1 MHKEHSRSKSRGY
14 LGQNYEKLSNDINDL
29 TVYTVYKELIEL
41 GIEALTVYCIE
52 HILSIEHTV

>member
-29 TVYTVYKELIEL
+29 ADNTLYTVYKELS
-41 GIEALTVYCIE
+41 IEALTVYCIE

>member
-1 MHKEHSRSKSRGY
+1 M
-14 LGQNYEKLSNDINDL
+14 NEKLSNDINDL

-52 HILSIEHTV
+52 HILSIEHIEHAV